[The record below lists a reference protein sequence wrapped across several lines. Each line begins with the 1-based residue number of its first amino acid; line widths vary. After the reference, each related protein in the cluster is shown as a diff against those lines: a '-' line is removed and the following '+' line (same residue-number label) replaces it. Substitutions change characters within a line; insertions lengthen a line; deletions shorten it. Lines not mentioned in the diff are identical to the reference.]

1 MGEKEGHEV
10 VKEVLS
16 IEKSFEQR
24 QKDLMETAMQRS
36 GGVEF

>member
-1 MGEKEGHEV
+1 MFGDGKRQTIKPGGEKEGHEV

-24 QKDLMETAMQRS
+24 QKT
-36 GGVEF
+36 